1 MQKNTKIA
9 WEDIYF
15 VFNLD
20 IFIND
25 VIFLDP
31 FCLQKLL
38 DILAFQKLKEILE
51 LLILS
56 IFIWRFANVSTI
68 FQK

>member
-1 MQKNTKIA
+1 MRRLLEKIF
-9 WEDIYF
+9 ILY
-15 VFNLD
+15 LILI

-25 VIFLDP
+25 VIFLDS

-51 LLILS
+51 LFILS